1 MGPTG
6 ISRLAS
12 HHRLNAANADVAV
25 GRLGTHTVGQGT
37 VGQGAVSQG
46 AVGRDHGS
54 PTRLSTSQQA
64 KYVLGGA
71 PATATSPSLQRLM
84 DALIHVQ
91 A

>member
-37 VGQGAVSQG
+37 VGQG

-91 A
+91 V

>member
-25 GRLGTHTVGQGT
+25 GRLGTHTVGQGAVT
-37 VGQGAVSQG
+37 VGQ
-46 AVGRDHGS
+46 DHGS

-91 A
+91 V

>member
-25 GRLGTHTVGQGT
+25 GRLGTHT

>member
-25 GRLGTHTVGQGT
+25 GRLGTHTVGQG
-37 VGQGAVSQG
+37 AVSQG
-46 AVGRDHGS
+46 HDS

-91 A
+91 V

>member
-25 GRLGTHTVGQGT
+25 GRLGTHTVGQGA
-37 VGQGAVSQG
+37 VSQGAVSQG
-46 AVGRDHGS
+46 RGS
-54 PTRLSTSQQA
+54 PTRLSTSPQA

-91 A
+91 V